1 MSGSN
6 MDIIMNGVSL
16 PINATQTEAVV
27 VQVQGID
34 VVISLLT
41 VITILL
47 FFILYFL
54 IKRRVT
60 A

>member
-1 MSGSN
+1 MTGSDMS
-6 MDIIMNGVSL
+6 IIMNGVSL
-16 PINATQTEAVV
+16 PVNTTQTEALV

-54 IKRRVT
+54 IKRR
-60 A
+60 AGA